1 MSTSTR
7 RRLIVPT
14 KNSFPM
20 PFIKTTSSCK
30 NGNQVEQPT
39 NADDKNGDQLKQQ
52 NPDGQEKQKDSC
64 ILSSNETREREI
76 HENNCDRNLVDNK
89 IDTDREKS
97 SNDTST
103 VEEASRKTKR
113 EKQKTTL
120 IDRMRLRPGVI
131 PLPSLVTGAS
141 GLF

>member
-1 MSTSTR
+1 
-7 RRLIVPT
+7 
-14 KNSFPM
+14 M

-39 NADDKNGDQLKQQ
+39 NADDENGDQLKQQ
-52 NPDGQEKQKDSC
+52 NPDGQEKPKDSC
-64 ILSSNETREREI
+64 ILSSNKTREGEV

>member
-1 MSTSTR
+1 
-7 RRLIVPT
+7 
-14 KNSFPM
+14 M

-64 ILSSNETREREI
+64 ILSSNKTPEGEI
-76 HENNCDRNLVDNK
+76 HKNNCDINLVDNK
-89 IDTDREKS
+89 KDTDREKS

>member
-1 MSTSTR
+1 
-7 RRLIVPT
+7 
-14 KNSFPM
+14 M

-64 ILSSNETREREI
+64 ILSSDKTGEGEI

>member
-1 MSTSTR
+1 
-7 RRLIVPT
+7 
-14 KNSFPM
+14 M

-39 NADDKNGDQLKQQ
+39 NADDENGDQLKQQ

-64 ILSSNETREREI
+64 ILSSNKTREGEI

-103 VEEASRKTKR
+103 VEEANRKTKR

>member
-1 MSTSTR
+1 
-7 RRLIVPT
+7 
-14 KNSFPM
+14 M

-30 NGNQVEQPT
+30 NGNQVEQPS

-52 NPDGQEKQKDSC
+52 TPDGQEKQKDSC
-64 ILSSNETREREI
+64 ILSSNKTPEGEI
-76 HENNCDRNLVDNK
+76 HKNNCDINLVDNK

-103 VEEASRKTKR
+103 AEEASRKTKR

-141 GLF
+141 GLLRIILVFLW

>member
-1 MSTSTR
+1 
-7 RRLIVPT
+7 
-14 KNSFPM
+14 M

-64 ILSSNETREREI
+64 ILSSNKTREGEV

>member
-1 MSTSTR
+1 
-7 RRLIVPT
+7 
-14 KNSFPM
+14 M

-52 NPDGQEKQKDSC
+52 NPDGQENQKDSC
-64 ILSSNETREREI
+64 ILSSDKTGESEI

>member
-1 MSTSTR
+1 
-7 RRLIVPT
+7 
-14 KNSFPM
+14 M

-30 NGNQVEQPT
+30 NGNQVEQPS

-64 ILSSNETREREI
+64 ILSSNKTPENEI
-76 HENNCDRNLVDNK
+76 HENNCDINLVDNK

-103 VEEASRKTKR
+103 VEEASKKTKR